1 MGNFPETYNDPMTS
15 YPFFLAGEA
24 QPAKRK
30 SDEVLHED
38 ATTSWKTMTKIR
50 LRWNFSLFIFL

>member
-1 MGNFPETYNDPMTS
+1 MGNFLETYNDPMTS

-38 ATTSWKTMTKIR
+38 ATMSWIKMTKIR
-50 LRWNFSLFIFL
+50 L